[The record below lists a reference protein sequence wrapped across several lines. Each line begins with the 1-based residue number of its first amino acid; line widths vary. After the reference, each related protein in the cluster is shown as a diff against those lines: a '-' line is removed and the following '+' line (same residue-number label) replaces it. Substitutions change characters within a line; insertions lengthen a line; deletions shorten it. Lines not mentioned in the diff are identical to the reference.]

1 MRMSIEFEVTG
12 SNLIEINDKTKER
25 LKSFVDSSDSVIEE
39 SDVEMHVV
47 EESESTYVAKVYA
60 RIRNTK

>member
-25 LKSFVDSSDSVIEE
+25 LKVFVDSSNSVIEE